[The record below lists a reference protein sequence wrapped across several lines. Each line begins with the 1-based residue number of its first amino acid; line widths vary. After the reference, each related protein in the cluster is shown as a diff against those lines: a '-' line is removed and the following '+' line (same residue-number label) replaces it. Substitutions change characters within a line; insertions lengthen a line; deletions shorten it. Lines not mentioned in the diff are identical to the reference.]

1 MKIIKRRQFAT
12 VDPATEEVITM
23 VAEADR
29 LASRSFSCLLEYK
42 GCSHNLSDVR
52 FTIFTNNGTSSSTI
66 FENLLR
72 EIRKK
77 KKSIKS
83 LQMHACIFSRAD
95 VDLAVGAA
103 RAAFK
108 PGSAWRK
115 MDASGRG
122 RSWSWPRQH
131 FFLSSQAGCWT
142 RWPTWWRGTSSSWP
156 GSTPSTM
163 GNLSL
168 RLSRMSNRASALFSR
183 TFTFLFWLFVSCI
196 ISLLEV

>member
-1 MKIIKRRQFAT
+1 MKKLAKEGIETRNFFWPLHQQPMGRRSQWQVGTITLNLMNEYFMKIIKRRQFAT

-29 LASRSFSCLLEYK
+29 LASRSFSCLLEYT

-52 FTIFTNNGTSSSTI
+52 TTIFTNNGTSSSTI

-122 RSWSWPRQH
+122 QS
-131 FFLSSQAGCWT
+131 
-142 RWPTWWRGTSSSWP
+142 
-156 GSTPSTM
+156 
-163 GNLSL
+163 
-168 RLSRMSNRASALFSR
+168 
-183 TFTFLFWLFVSCI
+183 
-196 ISLLEV
+196 

>member
-1 MKIIKRRQFAT
+1 MGGRSQWQVGTITLKNEYFMKIIKRRQFAT

-83 LQMHACIFSRAD
+83 LQMHFLQSGCR
-95 VDLAVGAA
+95 
-103 RAAFK
+103 
-108 PGSAWRK
+108 PGSRRSEGGLQTGISLAENGRK
-115 MDASGRG
+115 WARSILILASSTFLSFISGRLLNTLANLME
-122 RSWSWPRQH
+122 RDKQQ
-131 FFLSSQAGCWT
+131 LAGLDT
-142 RWPTWWRGTSSSWP
+142 LDNGKPLPSAVEDVEQSI
-156 GSTPSTM
+156 ST
-163 GNLSL
+163 
-168 RLSRMSNRASALFSR
+168 FQ
-183 TFTFLFWLFVSCI
+183 
-196 ISLLEV
+196 

>member
-1 MKIIKRRQFAT
+1 MGGRSQWQVGTITLKNEYFMKIIKRRQFAT

-52 FTIFTNNGTSSSTI
+52 TTIFTNNGTSSSTI

-83 LQMHACIFSRAD
+83 LQMHFLQSGCR
-95 VDLAVGAA
+95 
-103 RAAFK
+103 
-108 PGSAWRK
+108 PGSRRSEGGLQAGISLAENGRK
-115 MDASGRG
+115 WARSILILASSTFLSFISGRLLNTLANLME
-122 RSWSWPRQH
+122 RDKQQ
-131 FFLSSQAGCWT
+131 LAGLDT
-142 RWPTWWRGTSSSWP
+142 LDNGKPLPSAVEDVEQSI
-156 GSTPSTM
+156 ST
-163 GNLSL
+163 
-168 RLSRMSNRASALFSR
+168 FQ
-183 TFTFLFWLFVSCI
+183 
-196 ISLLEV
+196 

>member
-83 LQMHACIFSRAD
+83 LQMHFLQSGCR
-95 VDLAVGAA
+95 
-103 RAAFK
+103 
-108 PGSAWRK
+108 PGSRRSEGGLQAGISLAENGRK
-115 MDASGRG
+115 WARSILILASSTFLSFISGRLLNTLANLME
-122 RSWSWPRQH
+122 RDKQQ
-131 FFLSSQAGCWT
+131 LAGLDT
-142 RWPTWWRGTSSSWP
+142 LDNGKPLPSAVEDVEQSI
-156 GSTPSTM
+156 ST
-163 GNLSL
+163 
-168 RLSRMSNRASALFSR
+168 FQ
-183 TFTFLFWLFVSCI
+183 
-196 ISLLEV
+196 

>member
-1 MKIIKRRQFAT
+1 MGGRSQWQVGTITLKNEYFMKIIKHRQFAT

-52 FTIFTNNGTSSSTI
+52 TTIFTNNGTSSSTI

-83 LQMHACIFSRAD
+83 LQTHAFNFLQSGCR
-95 VDLAVGAA
+95 
-103 RAAFK
+103 
-108 PGSAWRK
+108 PGSRRSEGGLQAGISLAENGRK
-115 MDASGRG
+115 WARSILILASSTFLSFISGRLLNTLANLME
-122 RSWSWPRQH
+122 RDKQQ
-131 FFLSSQAGCWT
+131 LAGLDT
-142 RWPTWWRGTSSSWP
+142 LDNGKPLPSAVEDVEQSI
-156 GSTPSTM
+156 ST
-163 GNLSL
+163 
-168 RLSRMSNRASALFSR
+168 FQ
-183 TFTFLFWLFVSCI
+183 
-196 ISLLEV
+196 

>member
-1 MKIIKRRQFAT
+1 MGGRSQWQVGAITLKNEYFMKIIKRRQFAT

-52 FTIFTNNGTSSSTI
+52 TTIFTNNGTSSSTI

-83 LQMHACIFSRAD
+83 LQMHFLQSGCR
-95 VDLAVGAA
+95 
-103 RAAFK
+103 
-108 PGSAWRK
+108 PGSRRSEGGLQAGISLAENGRK
-115 MDASGRG
+115 WARSILILASSTFLSFISGRLLNTLANLME
-122 RSWSWPRQH
+122 RDKQQ
-131 FFLSSQAGCWT
+131 LAGLDT
-142 RWPTWWRGTSSSWP
+142 LDNGKPLPSAVEDVEQSI
-156 GSTPSTM
+156 ST
-163 GNLSL
+163 
-168 RLSRMSNRASALFSR
+168 FQ
-183 TFTFLFWLFVSCI
+183 
-196 ISLLEV
+196 

>member
-52 FTIFTNNGTSSSTI
+52 TTIFTNNGTSSSTI

-77 KKSIKS
+77 KKIHKISTD
-83 LQMHACIFSRAD
+83 ACIQFSPERMSTWQSAQRGRPSSRD
-95 VDLAVGAA
+95 QLGGKWTQVGEVDPDPGLVNISFFHLRPAAEHAGQPDGEGQAAVGRA
-103 RAAFK
+103 RH
-108 PGSAWRK
+108 
-115 MDASGRG
+115 
-122 RSWSWPRQH
+122 PRQWETSPFGCRGCRTEHQH
-131 FFLSSQAGCWT
+131 FSVG
-142 RWPTWWRGTSSSWP
+142 
-156 GSTPSTM
+156 PSH
-163 GNLSL
+163 
-168 RLSRMSNRASALFSR
+168 
-183 TFTFLFWLFVSCI
+183 FVSDC
-196 ISLLEV
+196 LCHALVHY